1 MCLRQKIYC
10 DSNSTK
16 NVGYN
21 NSYSNSTSSL
31 LFELTSQLCTNRSIG
46 PKFGTHYQHCVH
58 QSYIFVKNVWTP
70 DKSWEPGILK
80 FECYWKL
87 RQNLKNS
94 KVTHSHSL
102 TLSFYHSL
110 AILLSHSLSLD
121 MLNNFCLF
129 LISLVDFLS
138 LRNVR
143 RNKMMIDDLGWIY
156 CKTLLQNLPEPMIFG
171 TCSWQRDW
179 LLQIYR
185 VHLSEPEGGVTNS
198 QSKYR
203 GCRKPTVFATNTGT
217 SI

>member
-1 MCLRQKIYC
+1 M
-10 DSNSTK
+10 
-16 NVGYN
+16 
-21 NSYSNSTSSL
+21 L
-31 LFELTSQLCTNRSIG
+31 LKT
-46 PKFGTHYQHCVH
+46 
-58 QSYIFVKNVWTP
+58 VK
-70 DKSWEPGILK
+70 
-80 FECYWKL
+80 
-87 RQNLKNS
+87 NLKNS
-94 KVTHSHSL
+94 KVTLSHSHFL

-217 SI
+217 SIVLRGTQVSKHWKSAFDLVQLMLAVIFHPGQRNTNM

>member
-1 MCLRQKIYC
+1 M
-10 DSNSTK
+10 
-16 NVGYN
+16 
-21 NSYSNSTSSL
+21 L
-31 LFELTSQLCTNRSIG
+31 LKT
-46 PKFGTHYQHCVH
+46 
-58 QSYIFVKNVWTP
+58 VK
-70 DKSWEPGILK
+70 
-80 FECYWKL
+80 
-87 RQNLKNS
+87 NLKNS
-94 KVTHSHSL
+94 KVTLSHSHSL

-110 AILLSHSLSLD
+110 AILLSHSRSLD

-143 RNKMMIDDLGWIY
+143 QNK
-156 CKTLLQNLPEPMIFG
+156 MIFG

>member
-1 MCLRQKIYC
+1 MKWWCQKCLNVRQKLGTR
-10 DSNSTK
+10 NSK
-16 NVGYN
+16 VWM
-21 NSYSNSTSSL
+21 L
-31 LFELTSQLCTNRSIG
+31 LKT
-46 PKFGTHYQHCVH
+46 
-58 QSYIFVKNVWTP
+58 VK
-70 DKSWEPGILK
+70 
-80 FECYWKL
+80 
-87 RQNLKNS
+87 NLKNS
-94 KVTHSHSL
+94 KVTLSHYHSL

-156 CKTLLQNLPEPMIFG
+156 SKTLLQNLPEPMIFG
-171 TCSWQRDW
+171 PCSWQRAW

-198 QSKYR
+198 QSKYH

>member
-1 MCLRQKIYC
+1 MCLLQKIYC

-16 NVGYN
+16 NVGCN
-21 NSYSNSTSSL
+21 NSYSNSTSSPSFWTHQPTWYESVYWSEIRYSLPALCPPILHFCQKCLNARQKLGTRNSKVWML
-31 LFELTSQLCTNRSIG
+31 LKT
-46 PKFGTHYQHCVH
+46 
-58 QSYIFVKNVWTP
+58 VK
-70 DKSWEPGILK
+70 
-80 FECYWKL
+80 
-87 RQNLKNS
+87 NLKNS